1 MRPPSDPGSPSPT
14 VIDTL
19 APSRTL
25 SGVATEGV
33 ESGCVVMESGGKT
46 YLLLGLHP
54 SLVGSR
60 VTVRG
65 TVEPDAI
72 GTCQQGIAFKVDD
85 VVKSTAPDDPQ

>member
-1 MRPPSDPGSPSPT
+1 VS
-14 VIDTL
+14 DTL
-19 APSRTL
+19 APGSRTL

-54 SLVGSR
+54 SLVGSQ

-65 TVEPDAI
+65 TVAPDVM
-72 GTCQQGIAFKVDD
+72 GTCQQGIAFQVDD